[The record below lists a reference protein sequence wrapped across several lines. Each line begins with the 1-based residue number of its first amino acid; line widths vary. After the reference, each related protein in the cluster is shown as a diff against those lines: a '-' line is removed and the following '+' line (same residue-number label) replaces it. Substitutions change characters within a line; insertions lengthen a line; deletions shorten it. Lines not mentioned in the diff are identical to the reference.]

1 MEARRETGCRRRSR
15 PRSRTRASRSEGAS
29 SRSLLDTAAAEAAV
43 NVSATR
49 PQEDALRQQQQR
61 LRVGYKRRIHIWGAL
76 ANIMHLDTVKSFI
89 HEYALVQRSYDAG
102 AVETINW

>member
-1 MEARRETGCRRRSR
+1 MEARRGAGCRSRSPRRF
-15 PRSRTRASRSEGAS
+15 RTRASRSEGAS

-43 NVSATR
+43 NVRATR
-49 PQEDALRQQQQR
+49 PQEDALRQQQR

-89 HEYALVQRSYDAG
+89 HEYALVQPSYDAG
-102 AVETINW
+102 AVETIN